1 MINRRDEG
9 LGLSVLVYAG
19 VMAAGLALLVTPVVW
34 ASGPTEYANP
44 ELPKYDITSSRTLA
58 HQQKQI
64 PLARLKREEIVD
76 AKMLASINT
85 KPAKSGR
92 IREARGERPSRAAR
106 TAFAQAHADDET
118 PRQRRGLFGWSL
130 F

>member
-1 MINRRDEG
+1 MYRARDEG
-9 LGLSVLVYAG
+9 LGLSLAVYALL
-19 VMAAGLALLVTPVVW
+19 MAAALTLIITPVLW
-34 ASGPTEYANP
+34 AYGPTEYRNP
-44 ELPKYDITSSRTLA
+44 ELPKYDITSSRPLA
-58 HQQKQI
+58 HQQKQV

-85 KPAKSGR
+85 KPAKTER
-92 IREARGERPSRAAR
+92 VREARSERPSRAAR
-106 TAFAQAHADDET
+106 TAYAQAPDHEET

>member
-1 MINRRDEG
+1 MYHARDEG
-9 LGLSVLVYAG
+9 LGLSLAVYALL
-19 VMAAGLALLVTPVVW
+19 MAAALTLIITPVLW
-34 ASGPTEYANP
+34 AYGPTEYRNP
-44 ELPKYDITSSRTLA
+44 ELPKYDITSSRPLA
-58 HQQKQI
+58 HQQKQV

-85 KPAKSGR
+85 KPAKTER
-92 IREARGERPSRAAR
+92 VREARERPARAAR
-106 TAFAQAHADDET
+106 TAYAQAHDDEA

>member
-9 LGLSVLVYAG
+9 LGLSVVVYAA
-19 VMAAGLALLVTPVVW
+19 VMVAGLALLVTPVVW

-44 ELPKYDITSSRTLA
+44 ELPKYDITSSRSLA
-58 HQQKQI
+58 HQQKRI

-76 AKMLASINT
+76 AKMLASLNT
-85 KPAKSGR
+85 KPAKAER
-92 IREARGERPSRAAR
+92 AREARSERPSRPPRNAY
-106 TAFAQAHADDET
+106 AQAHDDEA
-118 PRQRRGLFGWSL
+118 PRQRRGWSL

>member
-1 MINRRDEG
+1 MVNLRDEG
-9 LGLSVLVYAG
+9 LGLSILVYAG
-19 VMAAGLALLVTPVVW
+19 VMATALALLVTPVLW

-44 ELPKYDITSSRTLA
+44 ELPKYDITSSRSLA

-85 KPAKSGR
+85 KPAKAER
-92 IREARGERPSRAAR
+92 VREARSERPSRAAR
-106 TAFAQAHADDET
+106 TAYAQAPDHDET

>member
-19 VMAAGLALLVTPVVW
+19 IMVTALALLVTPVLW
-34 ASGPTEYANP
+34 ASGPTEYPNP
-44 ELPKYDITSSRTLA
+44 QLPKYDITSSRTLA

-64 PLARLKREEIVD
+64 PLARLKREEIVS
-76 AKMLASINT
+76 ATMLASINT
-85 KPAKSGR
+85 KPAKSER
-92 IREARGERPSRAAR
+92 VREARERPSRAAG
-106 TAFAQAHADDET
+106 TAFAQAPDNDET
-118 PRQRRGLFGWSL
+118 ARPRRGLFGWSL

>member
-19 VMAAGLALLVTPVVW
+19 VMAVALALLVTPIVW
-34 ASGPTEYANP
+34 ASGPTEYPNP
-44 ELPKYDITSSRTLA
+44 ELPKYDINSSRSLA

-64 PLARLKREEIVD
+64 PLARLKREDIVD
-76 AKMLASINT
+76 AKMLASLNSS
-85 KPAKSGR
+85 KPAKAER
-92 IREARGERPSRAAR
+92 AREARGDRPSRAAR
-106 TAFAQAHADDET
+106 TAYAQAHDDEA
-118 PRQRRGLFGWSL
+118 PRQRRGMFGWSL

>member
-1 MINRRDEG
+1 MINRPDEG

-19 VMAAGLALLVTPVVW
+19 VMAAALALLVTPVVW
-34 ASGPTEYANP
+34 ASGPTEYSNP
-44 ELPKYDITSSRTLA
+44 QLPKYDITSSRTLA

-76 AKMLASINT
+76 AKMLASINA
-85 KPAKSGR
+85 KPSKSER
-92 IREARGERPSRAAR
+92 VREARERPSRAGR
-106 TAFAQAHADDET
+106 TAFAQAPDHDET
-118 PRQRRGLFGWSL
+118 PRTRRGMFGWSL

>member
-19 VMAAGLALLVTPVVW
+19 VMVTGLALLVTPVLW
-34 ASGPTEYANP
+34 AMGPTEYSNP
-44 ELPKYDITSSRTLA
+44 QLPKYDITSSRPLA

-64 PLARLKREEIVD
+64 PLARLKREEIVNPT
-76 AKMLASINT
+76 MLAAINA
-85 KPAKSGR
+85 KPAKNER
-92 IREARGERPSRAAR
+92 VREARGPSRAAR
-106 TAFAQAHADDET
+106 TAFAQAPDYDEASR
-118 PRQRRGLFGWSL
+118 PRRGLFGWSL

>member
-9 LGLSVLVYAG
+9 LGLSVLVYAL

-34 ASGPTEYANP
+34 ASGPTEYNNP
-44 ELPKYDITSSRTLA
+44 QLPKYDITSSRTLA

-76 AKMLASINT
+76 AKMLASINA
-85 KPAKSGR
+85 KPAKSER
-92 IREARGERPSRAAR
+92 VREARGPSRAAR
-106 TAFAQAHADDET
+106 TAFAQAPDHDET
-118 PRQRRGLFGWSL
+118 SRPRRGLFGWSL

>member
-9 LGLSVLVYAG
+9 LGLSVLLYAG
-19 VMAAGLALLVTPVVW
+19 VMAAALALLITPVLW
-34 ASGPTEYANP
+34 ASGPTEYPNP
-44 ELPKYDITSSRTLA
+44 QLPKYDITSSRTLA
-58 HQQKQI
+58 YQQKQI

-85 KPAKSGR
+85 KPAKSER
-92 IREARGERPSRAAR
+92 VREARERPSRAAR
-106 TAFAQAHADDET
+106 TAFAQAPDHDDT
-118 PRQRRGLFGWSL
+118 ARPRRGLFGWSL

>member
-19 VMAAGLALLVTPVVW
+19 VMVAALAVLVTPVLW
-34 ASGPTEYANP
+34 ASGPTEYPNP
-44 ELPKYDITSSRTLA
+44 QLPKYDITSSRPLA
-58 HQQKQI
+58 HQQKQV

-76 AKMLASINT
+76 AKMLAAINT
-85 KPAKSGR
+85 KPAKSV
-92 IREARGERPSRAAR
+92 REARERPSRAAR
-106 TAFAQAHADDET
+106 TAFAQAPDHDET
-118 PRQRRGLFGWSL
+118 RPRRGLFGWSL

>member
-1 MINRRDEG
+1 MVNLRDEG
-9 LGLSVLVYAG
+9 LGLSILVYAG
-19 VMAAGLALLVTPVVW
+19 IMAAALALLVTPVLW
-34 ASGPTEYANP
+34 ANGPTEYVNP
-44 ELPKYDITSSRTLA
+44 QLPTYDITSSRSLA

-85 KPAKSGR
+85 KPAKTER
-92 IREARGERPSRAAR
+92 VREARSERPSRAAR
-106 TAFAQAHADDET
+106 TAYAQAPDHDET

>member
-9 LGLSVLVYAG
+9 LGLSVLAYAG
-19 VMAAGLALLVTPVVW
+19 LMAAALTLLVTPVLW
-34 ASGPTEYANP
+34 ASGPTEYPNP
-44 ELPKYDITSSRTLA
+44 QLPKYDITSSRSLA

-76 AKMLASINT
+76 AKMLAAINT
-85 KPAKSGR
+85 KPAKPER
-92 IREARGERPSRAAR
+92 VREARERPSR
-106 TAFAQAHADDET
+106 TAFAQAPDHDET
-118 PRQRRGLFGWSL
+118 PRQRRGVFGWSL